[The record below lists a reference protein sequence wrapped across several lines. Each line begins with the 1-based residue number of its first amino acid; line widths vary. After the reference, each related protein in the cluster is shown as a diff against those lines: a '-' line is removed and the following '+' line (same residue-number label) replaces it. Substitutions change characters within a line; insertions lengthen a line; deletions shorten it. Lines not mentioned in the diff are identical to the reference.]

1 MLKVR
6 VAKPR
11 PLSPSS
17 RKQCGDAL
25 RKGPTPSAE
34 DRARFWGTLTQFLPG
49 LLSELNSGENSI
61 KDHAARP
68 GAAHGSAARP
78 LGGPH
83 DRSARLRHVWSGAQK
98 VTFHCAL
105 RGAPTP
111 RADRRG
117 SPHDERPPPAARE
130 AKALLANHTQSYG
143 FRDASSEEFPP
154 PNGPRAPPRSRNT
167 WKTSPI

>member
-1 MLKVR
+1 MR
-6 VAKPR
+6 GRSPER
-11 PLSPSS
+11 PDASGGGS
-17 RKQCGDAL
+17 R
-25 RKGPTPSAE
+25 PI
-34 DRARFWGTLTQFLPG
+34 WGTLTQFLPG

-61 KDHAARP
+61 NDHAARP

-111 RADRRG
+111 RADRRRA
-117 SPHDERPPPAARE
+117 SHDGRPPPAARE
-130 AKALLANHTQSYG
+130 AKALLANHARPKPSERR
-143 FRDASSEEFPP
+143 FKRRIPASQ
-154 PNGPRAPPRSRNT
+154 RAETAATVAKYLGDVTHHS
-167 WKTSPI
+167 